1 MASRPLNEWN
11 PDLAQRAV
19 TVASRAGYQQPP
31 SVGFAEFWS
40 ALPLTDAPAPA
51 LPVGLGDVER
61 GARIL
66 FSSGGSTG
74 APKFTSLTM
83 DEVLHNC
90 QVHGRSYLAAGV
102 TADDVVAVW
111 GLSGLM
117 SSEFTVY
124 LALAQAGCCILPIG
138 IADPAE
144 IAKQVALLSA
154 TVLLVMPSDLLP
166 IAQFLE
172 RTGSRLSSVH
182 LVLTGGEALYPADE
196 ARYRALFDSE
206 VRFRSTF
213 QTSEVGAIGYQCDGC
228 RFGEYHVHDDLQ
240 LVEVVEIDADGI
252 GELVTTNLHRR
263 CSPVLRQRTGDRVSI
278 IDTPC
283 ACGNAEARIR
293 LHGRTGKFVNFGGEK
308 FDVNLLLNLKPELG
322 LRSDDFMVALNR
334 DDAGRDRFVVH
345 SERVMREAE
354 LRERVSA
361 YFRVLSPKV
370 SAQLTAGSVADITF
384 AGFTDIELAVTVAGK
399 AKYFIDQR
407 EQTRS
412 TDQQW

>member
-1 MASRPLNEWN
+1 VASRPLNEWN

-19 TVASRAGYQQPP
+19 TVASRAGHRQPP
-31 SVGFAEFWS
+31 GVGFAEFWS
-40 ALPLTDAPAPA
+40 ALPVTDAPAPA
-51 LPVGLGDVER
+51 LPVGLGDVGR

-74 APKFTSLTM
+74 TPKFTSLTM

-90 QVHGRSYLAAGV
+90 HVHGRSYLSAGV
-102 TADDVVAVW
+102 GADDVVAVW
-111 GLSGLM
+111 GMPGLM

-144 IAKQVALLSA
+144 IARQVALLRA

-166 IAQFLE
+166 VAQFLE
-172 RTGSRLSSVH
+172 RAGSRLSSVH

-196 ARYRALFDSE
+196 ARYRELFDPQ

-213 QTSEVGAIGYQCDGC
+213 QTSEVGAIGYQCDACG
-228 RFGEYHVHDDLQ
+228 FGEYHVHDDLQ
-240 LVEVVEIDADGI
+240 LAEVVEINAEGI

-278 IDTPC
+278 IDVPC
-283 ACGNAEARIR
+283 ACGNAQARIR

-322 LRSDDFMVALNR
+322 LRSDDFVVALNR
-334 DDAGRDRFVVH
+334 DDDGRDRFVLH
-345 SERVMREAE
+345 SQRVQRDAE

-361 YFRVLSPKV
+361 YFRRLSPKV
-370 SAQLTAGSVADITF
+370 SAQLTAGSVADIAF
-384 AGFTDIELAVTVAGK
+384 ADLTGVELTVTVAGK
-399 AKYFIDQR
+399 AKHFIDQR
-407 EQTRS
+407 EPARPS
-412 TDQQW
+412 DQQR